1 MEDKD
6 TYYQLDFNGSFV
18 SPSQKKILSPLRY
31 PGSKR
36 RLSGYIEQTLRLN
49 KLRPDLYVEPFAGGA
64 SVALNLL
71 QKDLVEKVI
80 LIDLDPMIA
89 GFWEAV
95 FCDTDWLIDQI
106 MTIDISLENWYR
118 FKQEEPKSIRENAIA
133 CLYLNRTSF
142 SGIMRPEVGPL
153 GGKEQ
158 KSDYPIDC
166 RFPRETLVNRVN
178 QAAYHKDKVYAVWC
192 CSWDDGMR
200 RINNE
205 RNKGNLPDEKTFWY
219 LDPPFFKK
227 AEALYR
233 YYFEESDH
241 RKLRDALLKVD
252 DFWLLSYD
260 SAESVELLYGDAI
273 RERTNGTQ
281 RHHIELLYSVAQKR
295 GKEPDSEVILSNLDF
310 LPTKN
315 RLWKSINGQKAE

>member
-1 MEDKD
+1 MAEND
-6 TYYQLDFNGSFV
+6 TYYQLDFNGSSV
-18 SPSQKKILSPLRY
+18 SPNQKKIISPLRY

-36 RLSGYIEQTLRLN
+36 RLSSYIEHALRLN
-49 KLRPDLYVEPFAGGA
+49 NLKPELYIEPFAGGA

-71 QKDLVEKVI
+71 QKDLVDKAI

-89 GFWEAV
+89 GFWETV

-106 MTIDISLENWYR
+106 MTIEVSLDNWNR

-166 RFPRETLVNRVN
+166 RFPRETLVDRVI
-178 QAAYHKDKVYAVWC
+178 QAASHKDKVYAVWC
-192 CSWDDGMR
+192 CSWDDAMR
-200 RINNE
+200 RINND
-205 RNKGNLPDEKTFWY
+205 RNKGKLPEEKSFWY

-233 YYFEESDH
+233 FYFEEDDH
-241 RKLRDALLKVD
+241 RKMRDALLKMED
-252 DFWLLSYD
+252 SWLLSYD

-273 RERTNGTQ
+273 QASTNGTKS
-281 RHHIELLYSVAQKR
+281 HHIELLYSVARKR
-295 GKEPDSEVILSNLDF
+295 GKEPDREVILSNLDV
-310 LPTKN
+310 LPIKN
-315 RLWKSINGQKAE
+315 RLWKSINGQKGN